1 MVIWFLQTFDFGLDM
16 VAEGQEQTS
25 MLARIADVMVP
36 VFEPWGCGDWRII
49 AALASGFLAKESVVS
64 TLSTLFAGVPVSE
77 VLTPVT
83 AYALMVFCL
92 LYTPCV
98 AAMAT
103 IRRELGTK
111 YAVMITAFQCVL
123 AWVVAYGV
131 YLLSNQ
137 FFA

>member
-1 MVIWFLQTFDFGLDM
+1 M
-16 VAEGQEQTS
+16 
-25 MLARIADVMVP
+25 
-36 VFEPWGCGDWRII
+36 
-49 AALASGFLAKESVVS
+49 S
-64 TLSTLFAGVPVSE
+64 TLSTLNTGVPMSE

-103 IRRELGTK
+103 IRRELGSK
-111 YAVMITAFQCVL
+111 YAVIITVFQCVL